1 MLTSLRDL
9 DSGDHHGEGGGGGAL
24 QAEIRT
30 RDIPFSLLYQFSEL
44 EHQQLSSGVWDRE

>member
-9 DSGDHHGEGGGGGAL
+9 DSGDNHGEGGGGGAL

-30 RDIPFSLLYQFSEL
+30 RDIPFSLLYR
-44 EHQQLSSGVWDRE
+44 VRTIN